1 MVTNRYNTKKT
12 RKTKNI
18 RKSKHTRNQRKNRK
32 SRRNISVKRG
42 GAMYGRGYGANCNDP
57 NYSIY
62 NTNMLKLFPYSA
74 K

>member
-1 MVTNRYNTKKT
+1 MVNHSRKLRYRLSKKVKRTNKNKKT
-12 RKTKNI
+12 RK
-18 RKSKHTRNQRKNRK
+18 Q
-32 SRRNISVKRG
+32 RG
-42 GAMYGRGYGANCNDP
+42 GAMYGRGYGANCYDP